1 MQKIHISFLFIFLI
15 SIPCRAQPR
24 VAESPYEV
32 NEELEIALG
41 LMGAG
46 VTVYGFYKIGQ
57 KSGSDS
63 ATVVNLTLEEEV
75 IPMNR
80 HHQPRYSEQANKDS
94 DLFFYGSFPLPFLL
108 LLDDN
113 IRRDAGRIS
122 IMYIEAL
129 GLTGSIYTMTA
140 ANVNKFR
147 PLVYSEE
154 APMSERTSS
163 GAKNSF
169 FGGHPSLTATSTFFA
184 AKVFSDYYP
193 ERKGM
198 HVILYSAATLATL
211 GNAYLRFKAGKHF
224 LTDLMIGVPLGAL
237 NGILIPQLHKVRD
250 VNFDKD
256 KKLSWN
262 VFTGNA
268 HGLSLTYKF

>member
-1 MQKIHISFLFIFLI
+1 MYKIFL
-15 SIPCRAQPR
+15 SILLVITVNFSCFSQPR

-32 NEELEIALG
+32 NEALEIPLALI
-41 LMGAG
+41 GAG
-46 VTVYGFYKIGQ
+46 VTAYGFYEISK
-57 KSGSDS
+57 KSSSDS
-63 ATVVNLTLEEEV
+63 ATVVNLSLEEEV
-75 IPMNR
+75 IKMNR
-80 HHQPRYSEQANKDS
+80 KHQPRYSEQANKDS
-94 DLFFYGSFPLPFLL
+94 DIFFYGSFPLPFLL

-129 GLTGSIYTMTA
+129 GLTGTMYSMTA
-140 ANVNKFR
+140 ANVNKYR
-147 PLVYSEE
+147 PLVYSDE

-184 AKVFSDYYP
+184 AKVFTDYYP

-198 HVILYSAATLATL
+198 HVLLYSAATMATL

-250 VNFDKD
+250 VNMDKN
-256 KKLSWN
+256 LSWN
-262 VFTGNA
+262 VFTGHA
-268 HGLSLTYKF
+268 HGLTLKYKF

>member
-1 MQKIHISFLFIFLI
+1 MHKIYISLLVIILI
-15 SIPCRAQPR
+15 NFQAQSQPR

-32 NEELEIALG
+32 NEELEISLALV
-41 LMGAG
+41 GAG
-46 VTVYGFYKIGQ
+46 ITAYGFYKIGQ
-57 KSGSDS
+57 KSGIDS
-63 ATVVNLTLEEEV
+63 ATVANLSLEEEV
-75 IPMNR
+75 IKMNR
-80 HHQPRYSEQANKDS
+80 KYQPRYSEQANKDS

-129 GLTGSIYTMTA
+129 GLTGTMYTMTA
-140 ANVNKFR
+140 AHVDKFR
-147 PLVYSEE
+147 PLVYAED

-198 HVILYSAATLATL
+198 HVLMYSAATLTTL

-224 LTDLMIGVPLGAL
+224 LTDLMIGVPLGAI
-237 NGILIPQLHKVRD
+237 NGILIPQMHKVRD
-250 VNFDKD
+250 VNHDKN
-256 KKLSWN
+256 KNLSWN
-262 VFTGNA
+262 FFTGNA
-268 HGLSLTYKF
+268 HGLSVTYKF